1 MICSLGEL
9 GISDSV
15 VPKEFADG
23 IQILPENA
31 VPGEEV
37 FSYLDLD
44 DEIIELSITPNRA
57 DALSMRG
64 VAHEVASIY
73 ARQST
78 LKNLLFQKLTK
89 LQQMP
94 FLWALRQT
102 RRLTMRL
109 VSWIM

>member
-1 MICSLGEL
+1 M
-9 GISDSV
+9 V
-15 VPKEFADG
+15 

-64 VAHEVASIY
+64 GS
-73 ARQST
+73 
-78 LKNLLFQKLTK
+78 
-89 LQQMP
+89 
-94 FLWALRQT
+94 LRSSSY
-102 RRLTMRL
+102 L
-109 VSWIM
+109 